1 MTFRMTS
8 LAKFVSPA
16 RCVTSRL
23 WKSADREWK
32 RCVHTFSQSCQ
43 KSDTDDHRCPGFDQ
57 YKDLVGYFKRRLKA
71 TYHRFSDSSDCS
83 LVYGRD
89 HVYSIESDGIY
100 RRNKRQ
106 TGVPDQVLDL
116 TQFDGWEEKTK
127 SGRRKRRQTSQW
139 SVQRVRVSPLESHL
153 AATLTTAQQ
162 EEQRC
167 VVVRLRE
174 KNPIPPKI
182 VQTLDKVFSFEWAT
196 ENVLFFTTV
205 EDLCSIEVH
214 RLNLNSNRNTFT
226 SVYKA
231 TCPDVFVEVSLS
243 RDRQILTINC
253 SSRTSSEVLV
263 VVQAAVTLEPLLV
276 QRRQPDLLYHVEHW
290 RNWLIILANTGP
302 GLEYQV
308 LRAPL
313 SNCSMASWDPVFTP
327 SHGTVITDMD
337 VVGDH
342 CVLVTKTPANQLELV
357 VVSLTQPG
365 QAYTLQLPS
374 WVCAI
379 ETRHP
384 GFTENHRVLEFLISS
399 PVHPPELYSLDPKQG
414 RLLSGTAQ
422 EKHRS
427 FIVTRSE
434 ARSQDGTLI
443 PVTLLHSGPLESLKK
458 APLLVHVYGAYGR
471 DLTMQFCP
479 ERRLLMELGWTLA
492 YCHIRGG
499 GERGLSWQRQARMI
513 HKHKGI
519 EDLQACLLYIFSS
532 GVSSSANTVLT
543 AYSAGAVPVGALCN
557 RHPHLVKAVTL
568 QSPFLDVLGT
578 MEDPDLPLT
587 IEDREEWGDPLK
599 NPQHRQAI
607 LSYCPLHNIA
617 PQCYPS
623 MLVTAFRGDTR
634 VPLAGVLKYTQR
646 IKEAVDTH
654 FSRQPPAEN
663 TPQPSV
669 LLKVR
674 PGESHVRA
682 GDLECKMQEEVL
694 ELAFIYKELRLNP
707 PSAARRRK
715 RPEADPR

>member
-1 MTFRMTS
+1 MSGRMTI

-16 RCVTSRL
+16 RFVASRL
-23 WKSADREWK
+23 RKCSDIEWK
-32 RCVHTFSQSCQ
+32 RCIIALVQSRQ
-43 KSDTDDHRCPGFDQ
+43 KSNTDDHRFLGFDK
-57 YKDLVGYFKRRLKA
+57 YRDLEEYFKRRLKA
-71 TYHRFSDSSDCS
+71 TYHRFSGSPDCS
-83 LVYGRD
+83 LVYGCD
-89 HVYSIESDGIY
+89 HVYLIENDAIY
-100 RRNKRQ
+100 RRNRRQ
-106 TGVPDQVLDL
+106 AGVPEQVLDL

-127 SGRRKRRQTSQW
+127 SRRRKRRQSSPW

-153 AATLTTAQQ
+153 AATLTTAEQ

-174 KNPIPPKI
+174 KNTVPPKI
-182 VQTLDKVFSFEWAT
+182 IHTLDNVFSFEWAS
-196 ENVLFFTTV
+196 EDALFFTSV
-205 EDLCSIEVH
+205 EDLRSTEVH
-214 RLNLNSNRNTFT
+214 RLDLSSNPNTIT

-231 TCPDVFVEVSLS
+231 TCPDVFVEVALS

-253 SSRTSSEVLV
+253 SSRTSAEVFV
-263 VVQAAVTLEPLLV
+263 VVLAASNLEPLLV
-276 QRRQPDLLYHVEHW
+276 QTRQPNLLYHVEHW

-308 LRAPL
+308 VRTPL
-313 SNCSMASWDPVFTP
+313 SNCSTASWDPVFTP
-327 SHGTVITDMD
+327 TPGTVITDMD

-342 CVLVTKTPANQLELV
+342 CVLVTKTPANELELV

-365 QAYTLQLPS
+365 QGYSLQLPS

-384 GFTENHRVLEFLISS
+384 GFAENHRVLEFLISS
-399 PVHPPELYSLDPKQG
+399 PVHPPVLYALDPEEG
-414 RLLSGTAQ
+414 RLLSGAAQ
-422 EKHRS
+422 ETHRS

-434 ARSQDGTLI
+434 ARSQDGTLV

-471 DLTMQFCP
+471 DLTMQFSP
-479 ERRLLMELGWTLA
+479 ERRLLMEHGWTLA

-499 GERGLSWQRQARMI
+499 GERGLSWQRQARME

-519 EDLQACLLYIFSS
+519 EDLQACLLHIFSS
-532 GVSSSANTVLT
+532 GVSSPANTVLT

-568 QSPFLDVLGT
+568 QSPFLDVLAT

-587 IEDREEWGDPLK
+587 VEDREEWGDPLK

-607 LSYCPLHNIA
+607 SSYCPLHNIT

-623 MLVTAFRGDTR
+623 MLVTAFRGDAR
-634 VPLAGVLKYTQR
+634 VPLAGVLKYTRR

-654 FSRQPPAEN
+654 FGGQPRPEN
-663 TPQPSV
+663 TPQPNV

-674 PGESHVRA
+674 RGESHGRA
-682 GDLECKMQEEVL
+682 GDLQRKLEEEVL
-694 ELAFIYKELRLNP
+694 ELAFIYRELGLNP
-707 PSAARRRK
+707 PASARRRK
-715 RPEADPR
+715 RREADPR